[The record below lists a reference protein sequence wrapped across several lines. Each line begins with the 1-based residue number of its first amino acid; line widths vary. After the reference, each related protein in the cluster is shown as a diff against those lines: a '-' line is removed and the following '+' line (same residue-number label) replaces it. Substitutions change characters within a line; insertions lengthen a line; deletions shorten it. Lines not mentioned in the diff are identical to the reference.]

1 MSSTESIAIEDYY
14 LDVLCAQLDKAYQF
28 ALALTL
34 DPEQTYQVLYVVYHG
49 FSKDLPLPGKD
60 DDCVVKV
67 FTEIWQYSQNQG
79 DDGLPATADAGGQ
92 AVRSS
97 RGGIWEPLAEMSLT
111 ARGIIVLADHFSL
124 HRDDIMAILGMD
136 ETSSYLSQLAEAR
149 QQIMSHVSG

>member
-1 MSSTESIAIEDYY
+1 MPIEDYY

-34 DPEQTYQVLYVVYHG
+34 DPEQTYQALYVVYHG

-67 FTEIWQYSQNQG
+67 FTDIWQYRQNQANEAT
-79 DDGLPATADAGGQ
+79 PAAAAAGMEAGESAGADIGALAG
-92 AVRSS
+92 
-97 RGGIWEPLAEMSLT
+97 MSLT

-124 HRDDIMAILGMD
+124 HRDDIMAILD
-136 ETSSYLSQLAEAR
+136 IEDTASYLRQLAEAR
-149 QQIMSHVSG
+149 QQIMRHASG